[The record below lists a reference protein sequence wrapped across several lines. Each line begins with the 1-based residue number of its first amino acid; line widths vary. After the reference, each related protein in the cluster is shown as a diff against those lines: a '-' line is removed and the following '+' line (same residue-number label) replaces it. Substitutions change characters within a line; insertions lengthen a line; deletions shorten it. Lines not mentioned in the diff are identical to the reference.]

1 MHKAPRFA
9 PVVVILLLMAIFIAF
24 LVSRASGENGA
35 ITTTGTIEIDEVIVA
50 PEAAGRVREVL
61 VAEGDRVVEGQV
73 LVQFDTATLQA
84 QRAQLEA
91 ALRAAQANARAAQAS
106 LDLIS
111 AGPSPEQLAVA
122 QAGVDQAELALDIAQ
137 ETYDDLA
144 EYLRETSTGI
154 ALNQQVERAQAALY
168 AAQAQYNL
176 VATGARPEQV
186 QAAREQAEAAVAQAD
201 AAQAALDL
209 LDVQL
214 NKMSLISPI
223 NGMVLERIIH
233 PGEFAAPG
241 SVLLVLGKEESM
253 TLTVYVPEDRYGEI
267 SLGQT
272 VEVRVDSFPGETFEG
287 RVVHI
292 ADQAEFTPRN
302 VQTVS
307 SRKSTVFGIRL
318 ALAGG
323 QDRLK
328 AGMPADVV
336 FK

>member
-91 ALRAAQANARAAQAS
+91 ALRAAQANARAAQS
-106 LDLIS
+106 NLDLIS

-154 ALNQQVERAQAALY
+154 ALNQQVERAQAALN

-186 QAAREQAEAAVAQAD
+186 QAAQEQAEAAAAQAD

-214 NKMSLISPI
+214 NKTSLISPI
-223 NGMVLERIIH
+223 NGMVLERIIQ

-267 SLGQT
+267 TIGQT

-307 SRKSTVFGIRL
+307 SRKSTVFGIRI

>member
-91 ALRAAQANARAAQAS
+91 ALRAAQANARAAQS
-106 LDLIS
+106 NLDLIS

-154 ALNQQVERAQAALY
+154 ALNQQVERAQAALN

-186 QAAREQAEAAVAQAD
+186 QAAQEQAEAAVAQAD

-214 NKMSLISPI
+214 NKTSLISPI
-223 NGMVLERIIH
+223 NGMVLERIIQ

-267 SLGQT
+267 TIGQT

-307 SRKSTVFGIRL
+307 SRKSTVFGIRI

>member
-35 ITTTGTIEIDEVIVA
+35 ISTTGTIEIDEVIVA

-154 ALNQQVERAQAALY
+154 ALNQQVERAQAALN

-186 QAAREQAEAAVAQAD
+186 QAAQEQAEAAVAQAD

-214 NKMSLISPI
+214 NKTSLISPI
-223 NGMVLERIIH
+223 NGMVLERIIQ

-267 SLGQT
+267 TIGQT

-307 SRKSTVFGIRL
+307 SRKSTVFGIRI

>member
-91 ALRAAQANARAAQAS
+91 ALRAAQANARAAQAN

-154 ALNQQVERAQAALY
+154 ALNQQVERAQAALN

-186 QAAREQAEAAVAQAD
+186 QAAQEQAEAAAAQAD

-214 NKMSLISPI
+214 NKTSLISPI
-223 NGMVLERIIH
+223 NGMVLERIIQ

-267 SLGQT
+267 TIGQT

-307 SRKSTVFGIRL
+307 SRKSTVFGIRI

>member
-35 ITTTGTIEIDEVIVA
+35 ISTTGTIEIDEVIVA

-91 ALRAAQANARAAQAS
+91 ALRAAQANARAAQS
-106 LDLIS
+106 NLDLIS

-154 ALNQQVERAQAALY
+154 ALNQQVERAQAALN

-186 QAAREQAEAAVAQAD
+186 QAAQEQAEAAVAQAD

-214 NKMSLISPI
+214 NKTSLISPI
-223 NGMVLERIIH
+223 NGMVLERIIQ

-267 SLGQT
+267 TIGQT

-307 SRKSTVFGIRL
+307 SRKSTVFGIRI

>member
-35 ITTTGTIEIDEVIVA
+35 ISTTGTIEIDEVIVA

-91 ALRAAQANARAAQAS
+91 ALRAAQANARAAQAN

-154 ALNQQVERAQAALY
+154 ALNQQVERAQAALN

-186 QAAREQAEAAVAQAD
+186 QAAQEQAEAAVAQAD

-214 NKMSLISPI
+214 NKTSLISPI
-223 NGMVLERIIH
+223 NGMVLERIIQ

-267 SLGQT
+267 TIGQT

-307 SRKSTVFGIRL
+307 SRKSTVFGIRI

>member
-154 ALNQQVERAQAALY
+154 ALNQQVERAQAALN

-223 NGMVLERIIH
+223 NGMVLERIIQ